1 MPPEP
6 AVPGLVTVTGTI
18 PGVAMAVAGIGAVS
32 WPAVIRVV
40 VCIAPFQLM
49 TAFVAKL
56 LPLTVKVN
64 WGSPEF
70 AVLGTSCAT
79 AGVTPGCG
87 PIALGELYPHPRH
100 TIVSNNT
107 EIVFINLLPIEGFY
121 WQVSKGQGGR
131 CQAGVTFLSR
141 ICLPAQ
147 DPGNLPT
154 PASSWG
160 TLVLKDL
167 ARSGAV
173 AASTHA
179 HHARCFAWLGMTP
192 ART

>member
-18 PGVAMAVAGIGAVS
+18 PGVAMAVAGIMVVS

-40 VCIAPFQLM
+40 VCFAPFQLM

-79 AGVTPGCG
+79 AGMTPGCG
-87 PIALGELYPHPRH
+87 AIALGELYPHPRH

-107 EIVFINLLPIEGFY
+107 EIVFIISS
-121 WQVSKGQGGR
+121 QSRVSIGKLARGKE
-131 CQAGVTFLSR
+131 AGVRRVLLSCR
-141 ICLPAQ
+141 RYVCRLRVQATSQPGVILGDLSPEGSSAQ
-147 DPGNLPT
+147 R
-154 PASSWG
+154 SSCG
-160 TLVLKDL
+160 QYPC
-167 ARSGAV
+167 A
-173 AASTHA
+173 
-179 HHARCFAWLGMTP
+179 
-192 ART
+192 